1 MQIKTKDGN
10 NISGSAAAIVRIMKE
25 THWQVGEIS
34 RKRYMERVRED
45 ANRLFGVDVSTA
57 SPREFL
63 DSLARNG
70 MIEIVEED

>member
-1 MQIKTKDGN
+1 MIKVRMPDGTHLTGN
-10 NISGSAAAIVRIMKE
+10 AAVIVRIMKE

-70 MIEIVEED
+70 MIEIVEE